1 MYPEEF
7 EIPSMM
13 TFDDRADL
21 IKDYIRQ
28 GQELGLTDEQL
39 TAFLQKTQEIEIIS
53 EKQMARR
60 KAAQKQAE
68 YKAMYSG
75 DDVGMF

>member
-7 EIPSMM
+7 DLPSMM
-13 TFDDRADL
+13 TFDERADL
-21 IKDYIRQ
+21 IKDYLLQ
-28 GQELGLTDEQL
+28 GRELGLTDEQL
-39 TAFLQKTQEIEIIS
+39 TAFLEKTREIEIIS

-68 YKAMYSG
+68 YKALYSG
-75 DDVGMF
+75 EDVGMF

>member
-7 EIPSMM
+7 EIPSVM

-68 YKAMYSG
+68 YKALYSG